1 MTLVS
6 FVAKI
11 KIPLTRVI
19 IHLLQFIVYLN
30 EVSHH
35 FHNPLIHLSK
45 EKYSSKSDM
54 I

>member
-19 IHLLQFIVYLN
+19 NHLLQFIVYLN
-30 EVSHH
+30 EVLHH
-35 FHNPLIHLSK
+35 FHNSLIHLSK